1 MILCGRL
8 ALGARRVANDNP
20 YPAADPV
27 ARMSLEELREDVTA
41 QYSAIDDEVSVELD
55 RESANEL
62 AMLATAFG
70 TDDPQELLRRGLHL
84 LYRQTVD
91 SGDLDF
97 HLRAGYDVTYD
108 EYLSG
113 MSYEEMAGG
122 NDLPSLD
129 DSNRYRM

>member
-1 MILCGRL
+1 
-8 ALGARRVANDNP
+8 
-20 YPAADPV
+20 
-27 ARMSLEELREDVTA
+27 MSLEELREDVTA

-62 AMLATAFG
+62 AMLAAAFG

-91 SGDLDF
+91 SGGLDF
-97 HLRAGYDVTYD
+97 HLRADYGVTYD